1 MFVALLL
8 LSACTGSRP
17 SGDTTPGKAVLE
29 SGRVLYAASCQACH
43 GDQQGV
49 GRLAL
54 VPSHDSGG
62 HTWHHPDG
70 QLLQTVLDGTS
81 AIRESLGLPPSD
93 IEMPPFMERLTQ
105 KEVLAILS
113 YIKTWWTE
121 EQRDSQA
128 AVSRQWEEANTP

>member
-17 SGDTTPGKAVLE
+17 SGDTAPSKAILE

-54 VPSHDSGG
+54 APPHNSEG
-62 HTWHHPDG
+62 HTWHHADG
-70 QLLQTVLDGTS
+70 HLLQTVLDGTS
-81 AIRESLGLPPSD
+81 AVRESLGLPPSAL
-93 IEMPPFMERLTQ
+93 EMPPFRGRLTQ
-105 KEVLAILS
+105 EEVLVIMS
-113 YIKTWWTE
+113 FIKTWWTE
-121 EQRDSQA
+121 EQKDFQA
-128 AVSRQWEEANTP
+128 AISRQWEEANAR